1 MSYQILVGNHISS
14 FLISHQLIY
23 EQAMNIIA
31 WKSFWIM
38 KPFKYSI
45 MDAIQEFKSHGYVER
60 LKAQITSTSVPLEDQ
75 DILEFLY
82 NQSISI

>member
-1 MSYQILVGNHISS
+1 LFEEQLGDLTAFSKNPMSYQILV
-14 FLISHQLIY
+14 
-23 EQAMNIIA
+23 AMNIIA
-31 WKSFWIM
+31 RKSFWIM

-45 MDAIQEFKSHGYVER
+45 MDAIQEFKGHGYVER